1 MCWCSGAKM
10 REIDRERMSG
20 SSQSIEGKRK
30 RPLDQW
36 EGQGLLPGEVCV
48 RLWTCML
55 MFKVLT

>member
-48 RLWTCML
+48 
-55 MFKVLT
+55 